1 MGAECDPQVP
11 KHPHKV
17 IPIVLRWCGGRIPLG
32 LFVPLVTLVSL
43 MSGSG
48 LNVVHLILGIGAAGA
63 SRLPVQWWLLRT
75 VPRLAGFSLFRL
87 TGRGSA

>member
-1 MGAECDPQVP
+1 VRPSSPRIPSQGY
-11 KHPHKV
+11 PHCPAV
-17 IPIVLRWCGGRIPLG
+17 VWGRIPLG

-43 MSGSG
+43 MSGSD
-48 LNVVHLILGIGAAGA
+48 LNVAHLILGVGAAGA